1 MICGFIDAQRV
12 VGHRVELICRV
23 LREQG
28 LAVTPRSYRSWKAA
42 TSVPARVV
50 SDAAVLDVLRGLKTG
65 GPDGGP
71 LPEVLYGR
79 RKMTSWLRRN
89 GFPDIGK
96 RTVNRLMRVE
106 GMNGVVRGARTRTTI
121 GAKPGADKVRAA
133 DLLKRNFRTGAPN
146 RAWVTDF
153 TYVATWAGFVYV
165 AFAIDLFSRAA
176 VGWSIATVKDV
187 AFVEACLSMAL
198 WRRDQRG
205 RPVPAGMVHH
215 SDAGSTPRSG
225 SPKPLSCTDSPR
237 PSEPSGM
244 PWTTL
249 PRSRSWAFTRTRRS
263 GRTPRSA
270 AGRCATSPTWN
281 A

>member
-1 MICGFIDAQRV
+1 
-12 VGHRVELICRV
+12 L
-23 LREQG
+23 
-28 LAVTPRSYRSWKAA
+28 
-42 TSVPARVV
+42 
-50 SDAAVLDVLRGLKTG
+50 
-65 GPDGGP
+65 
-71 LPEVLYGR
+71 GR
-79 RKMTSWLRRN
+79 YLL
-89 GFPDIGK
+89 FPDIGK

-215 SDAGSTPRSG
+215 SDYAEVDVRPR
-225 SPKPLSCTDSPR
+225 KR
-237 PSEPSGM
+237 GM
-244 PWTTL
+244 ACVGGV
-249 PRSRSWAFTRTRRS
+249 R
-263 GRTPRSA
+263 
-270 AGRCATSPTWN
+270 
-281 A
+281 

>member
-1 MICGFIDAQRV
+1 
-12 VGHRVELICRV
+12 
-23 LREQG
+23 
-28 LAVTPRSYRSWKAA
+28 
-42 TSVPARVV
+42 
-50 SDAAVLDVLRGLKTG
+50 
-65 GPDGGP
+65 
-71 LPEVLYGR
+71 
-79 RKMTSWLRRN
+79 
-89 GFPDIGK
+89 
-96 RTVNRLMRVE
+96 MRVE
-106 GMNGVVRGARTRTTI
+106 AMNGVIRGARTRTTI

-215 SDAGSTPRSG
+215 SDAGSQGGFNRSLQHLDHGGGDG
-225 SPKPLSCTDSPR
+225 STSWVD
-237 PSEPSGM
+237 GDAD
-244 PWTTL
+244 WT
-249 PRSRSWAFTRTRRS
+249 
-263 GRTPRSA
+263 
-270 AGRCATSPTWN
+270 AGDAV
-281 A
+281 AG